1 VTTGESSVP
10 QSTKGQRVL
19 IGVAL
24 ILFAAASAYL
34 ALVIITRVD
43 SIFSPFRQVTLP
55 GPIQSVPLP
64 GVDAKG
70 ESGSQDRVNILVVGL
85 DKRVRDGDAPSRTDT
100 IFIVTV
106 DPKTNST
113 GILGIPRDL
122 IVDIPGSSGGTYQD
136 RINTVYVAGELNG
149 YEQGGVSLLKEVILD
164 NFDIKIDKYVMVDFE
179 GFEELIDA
187 LGGIEVDVPD
197 RVYDPYYSETELPGD
212 YFPQD
217 FAVGRQQM
225 DGRTAL
231 AYARIRFSSDD
242 FDRIQRQQ
250 RVIFATIDKA
260 KSLNLLRDAPSL
272 WSKYKDTIETDIS
285 DVLIPSYADLA
296 NRVQDNINAVSL
308 GPVTVPYTT
317 PQGAAVLI
325 GDDDAIA
332 KIVDS
337 LFKDRPG
344 SAPIVE
350 ATPDPVRVQIQN
362 GAGIEGLA
370 SDVMNFVVTLGYS
383 LEDLSTANAFDGE
396 THTSTAIID
405 VDGTNEN
412 RSYLLARDLGFDPT
426 IVRRPT
432 AVEQTALDGVNADII
447 VILGTDFDL
456 ESVQSPETSAT
467 GG

>member
-1 VTTGESSVP
+1 M
-10 QSTKGQRVL
+10 L
-19 IGVAL
+19 
-24 ILFAAASAYL
+24 LFAAASAYL

-43 SIFSPFRQVTLP
+43 SIFSPFQQVTLP
-55 GPIQSVPLP
+55 GAIQSVPLP
-64 GVDAKG
+64 GIDSKG
-70 ESGSQDRVNILVVGL
+70 ESGNQDRVNILVVGL
-85 DKRVRDGDAPSRTDT
+85 DKRVGDGDFPSRTDT
-100 IFIVTV
+100 VFIVTV

-122 IVDIPGSSGGTYQD
+122 LVDIPGVGGGTYED
-136 RINTVYVAGELNG
+136 RINSVYVAGELNG
-149 YEQGGVSLLKEVILD
+149 YEQGGIKLLEEVVED
-164 NFDIKIDKYVMVDFE
+164 NFDIEIDKHVMVDFE

-187 LGGIEVDVPD
+187 LGGIDVDVPD
-197 RVYDPYYSETELPGD
+197 RVFDPYYSETEKPGD

-217 FAVGRQQM
+217 FDAGRHHM

-260 KSLNLLRDAPSL
+260 KSLNLLTDAPDL

-285 DVLIPSYADLA
+285 DVLIPSYALLA
-296 NRVQDNINAVSL
+296 NRVKDNIHAVSL

-317 PQGAAVLI
+317 RQGAAVLV
-325 GDDDAIA
+325 GDDAGIE

-337 LFKDRPG
+337 LFRDKPG
-344 SAPIVE
+344 SAPVVVS
-350 ATPDPVRVQIQN
+350 TPVPVRVQIQN

-370 SDVMNFVVTLGYS
+370 GDVMNFVATLGYS
-383 LEDLSTANAFDGE
+383 INDLSTDNVFDGE
-396 THTSTAIID
+396 THISTEILD
-405 VDGTNEN
+405 VDGTHQGPG
-412 RSYLLARDLGFDPT
+412 YLLAKDLGLDPAV
-426 IVRRPT
+426 VRQ
-432 AVEQTALDGVNADII
+432 ASAAEQTALNGINADII
-447 VILGTDFDL
+447 VILGTDFDF